1 MDHSLLLWRHGGGGG
16 PGQGALALWLLAIG
30 RWPSL
35 PLWRRRHCLRV
46 RATSSLLL
54 RLLWL
59 LHVGS
64 ACACT
69 YLHPPLPAP
78 APQLVHMLAHLG
90 AKHSQRK
97 AKAGGRSPASAST
110 ANLLSHEDQRN
121 SRRAAAAAAA
131 AAPTSAPAVPS
142 MPKLRRASGGA
153 VAGAEAQAGGQDVEN
168 SGSAATTP
176 RAAGA
181 GAQPP
186 SEAGGSEAGEGGP
199 SGRSSV
205 STHLNELSAPAGLLT
220 EPCDAMTSAVVAA
233 SCPDTV
239 VGGDA
244 GDKPC
249 AEVRRGRG
257 SLQCRGGVAG

>member
-1 MDHSLLLWRHGGGGG
+1 MFASVS
-16 PGQGALALWLLAIG
+16 ACSTKLLASF
-30 RWPSL
+30 P
-35 PLWRRRHCLRV
+35 
-46 RATSSLLL
+46 
-54 RLLWL
+54 
-59 LHVGS
+59 
-64 ACACT
+64 ACT
-69 YLHPPLPAP
+69 PPL
-78 APQLVHMLAHLG
+78 QLVHMLAHLG

-97 AKAGGRSPASAST
+97 ASAGGRSPASAST

-121 SRRAAAAAAA
+121 SRRAAAAA
-131 AAPTSAPAVPS
+131 PTSAPAVPS

-153 VAGAEAQAGGQDVEN
+153 AAGAQAQAGGQDVEN

-176 RAAGA
+176 RAAGDA